1 MNEQPKKV
9 DLPTVIFVGALL
21 IGAVLMGWQQATGG
35 ILEEDSVAPP
45 FKLEKMD
52 GSQVELASLKGQVV
66 VVNFW
71 ATWCPPC
78 REEIPY
84 LVATVK
90 EYEPKGV
97 TLVAISN
104 DDRAGQ
110 REAVQNFLSRY
121 PPLTQY
127 AALGVPEVGHSYKVE
142 ALPSV
147 YVIDREGH
155 VSASFQGQATER
167 QLRRWID
174 AALAKK

>member
-1 MNEQPKKV
+1 MKKKV
-9 DLPTVIFVGALL
+9 DIPTVLFVSTLL
-21 IGAVLMGWQQATGG
+21 IGAVLMGWQEVVGG
-35 ILEEDSVAPP
+35 DVLPRHSVAPP
-45 FKLEKMD
+45 FELEKMD
-52 GSQVELASLKGQVV
+52 GTTVSLASLRGKVV

-78 REEIPY
+78 RDEIPY

-97 TLVAISN
+97 TLVAISR
-104 DDRAGQ
+104 DDRPGQ
-110 REAVQNFLSRY
+110 REVVEKFLRTY
-121 PPLTQY
+121 PALTPY
-127 AALGVPEVGHSYKVE
+127 AALGVPEVGELYQVM

-155 VSASFQGQATER
+155 VSASFQGQATEG

-174 AALAKK
+174 AALKEE

>member
-1 MNEQPKKV
+1 VNDQPKKV
-9 DLPTVIFVGALL
+9 DLPTVLFVGALL
-21 IGAVLMGWQQATGG
+21 IGAVLMGWQEVNGG
-35 ILEEDSVAPP
+35 VLPKDSVAPP

-52 GSQVELASLKGQVV
+52 GSQVELASLKGKVV

-90 EYEPKGV
+90 EYESKGV

-104 DDRAGQ
+104 DDLPGQ
-110 REAVQNFLSRY
+110 REAVQAFLDRY

-127 AALGVPEVGHSYKVE
+127 AALGVPAVGHSYQVK

-155 VSASFQGQATER
+155 VSASFQGQASES

-174 AALAKK
+174 QALEE